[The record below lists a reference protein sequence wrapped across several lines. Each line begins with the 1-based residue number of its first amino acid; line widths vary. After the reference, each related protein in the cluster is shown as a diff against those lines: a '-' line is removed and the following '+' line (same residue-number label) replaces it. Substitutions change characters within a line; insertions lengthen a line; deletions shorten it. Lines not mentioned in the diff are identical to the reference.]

1 MRYMTRFI
9 AILAS
14 AFLLS
19 SAYCLERVE
28 LSVDGLPRVAYA
40 YIPADSAKTSRPI
53 IFAFHGH
60 GGTMKTAARQ
70 FECEKYWPEAIVV
83 YPQGLDTPRKLTDP
97 EGKKTGWQGG
107 IGDMADRDLKFFDAL
122 LAYLKGKYSIDEK
135 RIYSTGHSNG
145 GEFTYLLWA
154 ARGELL
160 AAVAPIAAILGNG
173 EDLKK
178 LAPKPA
184 FHVAGKNDLL
194 VRYAWQ
200 ERMINYIKS
209 LNGCAD
215 GVRGSGEYVTEYP
228 STKGAPL
235 FTFIHDGGHE
245 LPNDAIPHIV
255 RFFKEN
261 ALP

>member
-1 MRYMTRFI
+1 MPRFI
-9 AILAS
+9 VILAS
-14 AFLLS
+14 AFLLT
-19 SAYCLERVE
+19 SAHGLESVE
-28 LSVDGLPRVAYA
+28 LSVDGVPRAAYA
-40 YIPADSAKTSRPI
+40 YIPADSAKTPRPI

-60 GGTMKTAARQ
+60 GGSMRTAARQ

-83 YPQGLDTPRKLTDP
+83 YPQGLNTPRKLTDP

-122 LAYLKGKYSIDEK
+122 LAYLKSNYSIDEK

-160 AAVAPIAAILGNG
+160 AAVAPIAAVLGDR

-178 LAPKPA
+178 LSPKPV
-184 FHVAGKNDLL
+184 FHVAGRNDPL

-200 ERMINYIKS
+200 ERMLNYIKG
-209 LNGCAD
+209 LNGCAE
-215 GVRGSGEYVTEYP
+215 GIRGSGEYITEYP
-228 STKGAPL
+228 SARGAPL
-235 FTFIHDGGHE
+235 FTFVHDGGHE
-245 LPNDAIPHIV
+245 LRSDAIPPII

>member
-1 MRYMTRFI
+1 MRNMPRFI
-9 AILAS
+9 VILAS

-19 SAYCLERVE
+19 SAYGLERVE
-28 LSVDGLPRVAYA
+28 ISVAGLPRVAYA

-53 IFAFHGH
+53 VFAFHGH
-60 GGTMKTAARQ
+60 GGAMQTAARQ
-70 FECEKYWPEAIVV
+70 FECEKYWPQAIVV
-83 YPQGLDTPRKLTDP
+83 YPQGLDTPGKLTDP

-122 LAYLKGKYSIDEK
+122 LAYLKSKYSIDEK

-154 ARGELL
+154 ARGELF
-160 AAVAPIAAILGNG
+160 AAVAPIAAILGNR

-178 LAPKPA
+178 LVPKPV
-184 FHVAGKNDLL
+184 FHIAGRNDLL

-215 GVRGSGEYVTEYP
+215 GMRGSGEYITEYP

-245 LPNDAIPHIV
+245 LPNDAIPHII